1 MTEATQTPKVKP
13 LNEVA
18 GQYKTRIPVAN
29 QAAVNA
35 PFKQEQKVEQ
45 KKEAP
50 IQKKT
55 NPTSAPL
62 ASRIPPPPPTRNVS
76 QARKNVQPSAAK
88 VKATTQT
95 AQEPEVKVENEVK
108 KEVEIQQ
115 KKPTTAPTPP
125 PPPPVAR
132 KAVQQQSQGN
142 NAQKAK
148 NEPKEEKVQAESEDT
163 TTPSLDSPTVASVT
177 PPPPPTTS
185 RANLKQEGQSK
196 KGFSNSLPN
205 LPSNLKEQTKA
216 IQKRNA
222 IRQMR
227 QDAFIDLSASR
238 SLASIICALSI
249 KPGLGAEVKTDVRRE
264 NIALLMEKAHELT
277 SYLHE
282 RLRPEQPINQALYGS
297 LLQESARHIA
307 YLWDND
313 EDLDAIDAKVIA
325 DEMLNHSNLLLGNE
339 FLASFSTGNVF
350 ELDDE
355 YKQKYFLTS
364 TVVRELNKTR
374 NDILSVKIGDY
385 IEEGAPEDISA
396 YKEKY
401 KNENF
406 FFNDKNSFS
415 IAADLVNVAV
425 NISKQYALN
434 TDDAEL
440 NSTWN
445 SGLVARSS
453 DMVRAEYKMLVTRIL
468 RSSLSNLNLHEQELN
483 KHRQNYGSVLNA
495 VEKRAQANLD
505 LTLKTA
511 RQLTDNKV
519 FLQHKKQEQQLEQE
533 QRSGTPKESV

>member
-1 MTEATQTPKVKP
+1 MSHV
-13 LNEVA
+13 
-18 GQYKTRIPVAN
+18 
-29 QAAVNA
+29 QA
-35 PFKQEQKVEQ
+35 
-45 KKEAP
+45 
-50 IQKKT
+50 
-55 NPTSAPL
+55 
-62 ASRIPPPPPTRNVS
+62 
-76 QARKNVQPSAAK
+76 SAAK
-88 VKATTQT
+88 ANATTQ
-95 AQEPEVKVENEVK
+95 AKQQPAAKAEP
-108 KEVEIQQ
+108 QQ
-115 KKPTTAPTPP
+115 KTIALTP
-125 PPPPVAR
+125 PPPPVAPEEGVGTSA
-132 KAVQQQSQGN
+132 AV
-142 NAQKAK
+142 
-148 NEPKEEKVQAESEDT
+148 
-163 TTPSLDSPTVASVT
+163 SVT

-185 RANLKQEGQSK
+185 RTSLKQEGQSK
-196 KGFSNSLPN
+196 SNSLPN
-205 LPSNLKEQTKA
+205 LPSDLEEQTKA
-216 IQKRNA
+216 IQKRSA
-222 IRQMR
+222 IRRMR
-227 QDAFIDLSASR
+227 QDAFIDLSAAR

-277 SYLHE
+277 NYLHE

-364 TVVRELNKTR
+364 TVIRELNKTR

-385 IEEGAPEDISA
+385 IEEGAPEDIRA

-406 FFNDKNSFS
+406 FFNGKNSFS
-415 IAADLVNVAV
+415 IAADLVNVAI
-425 NISKQYALN
+425 NISKQYTLN

-440 NSTWN
+440 NAIWN

-483 KHRQNYGSVLNA
+483 NHRQNYSSVLNA

-511 RQLTDNKV
+511 RRLTDYKV

-533 QRSGTPKESV
+533 QRSGAPKESV